1 MCARLTV
8 LSDEPM
14 ASAIAGCVN
23 PYSRSNT
30 IFNRSRCFSGTFF
43 HRRSA
48 VFNRR
53 TSDLLHLTICPS
65 RIRWNQRIT
74 PRLPIAITKSLA
86 ANFRKMRFNWFWNRY
101 QIASRLGLNVS
112 DEHREGLRVRFR
124 EQTKLYLTQMG
135 VDPALA

>member
-30 IFNRSRCFSGTFF
+30 IFIRSRCFSGTFF

-48 VFNRR
+48 VFNRQ

-65 RIRWNQRIT
+65 QIRWNQRIT
-74 PRLPIAITKSLA
+74 LQLLIAITKPLA
-86 ANFRKMRFNWFWNRY
+86 LNFRKKSI
-101 QIASRLGLNVS
+101 QLLLESVLASRQGLGKAGIVGIS
-112 DEHREGLRVRFR
+112 PGESGEKIMRR
-124 EQTKLYLTQMG
+124 
-135 VDPALA
+135 